1 MTIDGTQSRLRW
13 LPWATTIAV
22 VLMASLACSGGAS
35 PNRASGG
42 GDAPQATNTYQMPA
56 APLSDS
62 AQRQIQ
68 EAPRNGPPTEAK
80 RDIVKTGT
88 MTITVSNPSEAADK
102 AAGLAES
109 ANGRV
114 ESRSEDA
121 GSGSSRART
130 AIVLRVPAAKLDGVL
145 RDLKELGK
153 VKSADTKSDDVTGQ
167 RVDMDARIAA
177 LQTSVDRLLVIMRD
191 SKDTEALI
199 QAETELSKRQAD
211 LDSLRA
217 QRNQLGEQVAYSSV
231 TVTFLAEEPGLP
243 PTPPKYQGFF
253 GQIERGWDG
262 LVAAG
267 NNVLLLFGLLLPWLG
282 AFTVLGAIGYGVRRA
297 VLQHRSETAQLA
309 PQKADT
315 P

>member
-1 MTIDGTQSRLRW
+1 
-13 LPWATTIAV
+13 
-22 VLMASLACSGGAS
+22 MASLACSGGRTS
-35 PNRASGG
+35 HSEGTQGG
-42 GDAPQATNTYQMPA
+42 GYTATQAPTYQQPAA
-56 APLSDS
+56 APLRDS
-62 AQRQIQ
+62 AQQ
-68 EAPRNGPPTEAK
+68 APQYGPPTEAK
-80 RDIVKTGT
+80 RDIVKTGS
-88 MTITVSNPSEAADK
+88 MTITVPNPSEAADK

-121 GSGSSRART
+121 GSGSGRART
-130 AIVLRVPAAKLDGVL
+130 SIVLRVPAAKLDGVL

-153 VKSADTKSDDVTGQ
+153 VKSADTKSDDVTSQ
-167 RVDMDARIAA
+167 RVDLDARIAA

-191 SKDTEALI
+191 SKDTDALI
-199 QAETELSKRQAD
+199 KAENELSKRQAD

-217 QRNQLGEQVAYSSV
+217 QRNQLGDQVAYSSV
-231 TVTFLAEEPGLP
+231 DVTFLAEEVGLP

-267 NNVLLLFGLLLPWLG
+267 GSVLLLFGLLLPWLG
-282 AFTVLGAIGYGVRRA
+282 ALAVLGGIGYGVLRTVRP
-297 VLQHRSETAQLA
+297 LRSETTKLA

>member
-1 MTIDGTQSRLRW
+1 MTIDDTQSRRSW

-22 VLMASLACSGGAS
+22 LLIATTACAGGTSSHLSQGAD
-35 PNRASGG
+35 
-42 GDAPQATNTYQMPA
+42 DAPAATGAPTYTQAPA
-56 APLSDS
+56 APMRSES
-62 AQRQIQ
+62 MQQ
-68 EAPRNGPPTEAK
+68 APQYGPPTEAK

-88 MTITVSNPSEAADK
+88 MTITVSSPSEAADK

-121 GSGSSRART
+121 GSGSSRAHT

-282 AFTVLGAIGYGVRRA
+282 AFAVLGGIGYGVRR
-297 VLQHRSETAQLA
+297 VVQQRRSEASRLST
-309 PQKADT
+309 QKADT

>member
-1 MTIDGTQSRLRW
+1 MRDSMQQ
-13 LPWATTIAV
+13 
-22 VLMASLACSGGAS
+22 
-35 PNRASGG
+35 
-42 GDAPQATNTYQMPA
+42 APQY
-56 APLSDS
+56 
-62 AQRQIQ
+62 
-68 EAPRNGPPTEAK
+68 GPPTEAK

-88 MTITVSNPSEAADK
+88 MTIVVPNPSEAADK
-102 AAGLAES
+102 AAGFAES

-121 GSGSSRART
+121 GSGSGRAHT

-153 VKSADTKSDDVTGQ
+153 VKSADTKSDDVTAQ
-167 RVDMDARIAA
+167 RVDLDARIAA
-177 LQTSVDRLLVIMRD
+177 LQTSVDRLLGIMRD

-231 TVTFLAEEPGLP
+231 TVTFLAEEVGLP

-282 AFTVLGAIGYGVRRA
+282 VCAVLGGIGYGVRR
-297 VLQHRSETAQLA
+297 VVRQRRSEATELST
-309 PQKADT
+309 QKADT

>member
-1 MTIDGTQSRLRW
+1 M
-13 LPWATTIAV
+13 ATT
-22 VLMASLACSGGAS
+22 ACAGGTSTHLSRGTDNVPA
-35 PNRASGG
+35 ATG
-42 GDAPQATNTYQMPA
+42 APTYTQAPA
-56 APLSDS
+56 APMRD
-62 AQRQIQ
+62 AMQQ
-68 EAPRNGPPTEAK
+68 APQYGPPTDAK

-88 MTITVSNPSEAADK
+88 MTIIVSNPSDAADK

-121 GSGSSRART
+121 GSRSGRAQT
-130 AIVLRVPAAKLDGVL
+130 SIVLRIPAAKLDGVL

-153 VKSADTKSDDVTGQ
+153 IKSADTKSDDVTSQ
-167 RVDMDARIAA
+167 RVDLDARIAA
-177 LQTSVDRLLVIMRD
+177 LQTSVDRLLGIMRD
-191 SKDTEALI
+191 SKDTDALI
-199 QAETELSKRQAD
+199 KAETELSKRQAD

-231 TVTFLAEEPGLP
+231 TVTFLAEEVGLP
-243 PTPPKYQGFF
+243 PAPPKYQGFF

-282 AFTVLGAIGYGVRRA
+282 AFAVLGGIGYGVRRA
-297 VLQHRSETAQLA
+297 VLQRRSDTTPLTAQ
-309 PQKADT
+309 KTDT

>member
-1 MTIDGTQSRLRW
+1 MRGSMQQ
-13 LPWATTIAV
+13 
-22 VLMASLACSGGAS
+22 
-35 PNRASGG
+35 
-42 GDAPQATNTYQMPA
+42 APQY
-56 APLSDS
+56 
-62 AQRQIQ
+62 
-68 EAPRNGPPTEAK
+68 GPPTAAT

-102 AAGLAES
+102 AAALAES

-130 AIVLRVPAAKLDGVL
+130 SIVLRVPAAKLDGAL

-153 VKSADTKSDDVTGQ
+153 VKSADTKSDDVTSQ
-167 RVDMDARIAA
+167 RVDLDARIAA
-177 LQTSVDRLLVIMRD
+177 LQTSVDRLLGIMRD

-199 QAETELSKRQAD
+199 RAETELSKRQAD

-231 TVTFLAEEPGLP
+231 TVTFLAEEAGLP
-243 PTPPKYQGFF
+243 PTPPEYQGFS

-267 NNVLLLFGLLLPWLG
+267 NSVLLLFGLLLPWLG
-282 AFTVLGAIGYGVRRA
+282 ALAVLGGIGYGVRRA
-297 VLQHRSETAQLA
+297 VQQRRSGTAPLS
-309 PQKADT
+309 PQKTDT

>member
-1 MTIDGTQSRLRW
+1 M
-13 LPWATTIAV
+13 ATV
-22 VLMASLACSGGAS
+22 ACSGGSHSRTEATQE
-35 PNRASGG
+35 GG
-42 GDAPQATNTYQMPA
+42 YPATAAPTYTQLPA
-56 APLSDS
+56 APLRDS
-62 AQRQIQ
+62 IQ
-68 EAPRNGPPTEAK
+68 QQAPQHGPPTESK

-88 MTITVSNPSEAADK
+88 MTISVPNPSEAADK

-121 GSGSSRART
+121 GSGSGRART
-130 AIVLRVPAAKLDGVL
+130 SIVLRIPAAKLDGVL

-153 VKSADTKSDDVTGQ
+153 VKSADTTSDDVTSQ
-167 RVDMDARIAA
+167 RVDLDARIAA
-177 LQTSVDRLLVIMRD
+177 LQTSVDRLLGIMRD
-191 SKDTEALI
+191 SKDTDALI
-199 QAETELSKRQAD
+199 KAESELSKRQAD

-217 QRNQLGEQVAYSSV
+217 QRNQLGDQITYSSV
-231 TVTFLAEEPGLP
+231 TVTFLADEVGLP

-262 LVAAG
+262 LVAAA
-267 NNVLLLFGLLLPWLG
+267 NSVLLLFGLLLPWLG
-282 AFTVLGAIGYGVRRA
+282 ALAVLGAAGYGIRRT
-297 VLQHRSETAQLA
+297 VLQRRSDTTSSA

>member
-1 MTIDGTQSRLRW
+1 M
-13 LPWATTIAV
+13 ATT
-22 VLMASLACSGGAS
+22 ACAGGTS
-35 PNRASGG
+35 THLLRGTD
-42 GDAPQATNTYQMPA
+42 DAPAAASTYTQAPA
-56 APLSDS
+56 APMRDS
-62 AQRQIQ
+62 MQQ
-68 EAPRNGPPTEAK
+68 APQHGPPTDAK

-88 MTITVSNPSEAADK
+88 MTIIVSNPSDAADK

-121 GSGSSRART
+121 GSRSGRAQT
-130 AIVLRVPAAKLDGVL
+130 SIVLRIPAAKLDGVL

-153 VKSADTKSDDVTGQ
+153 VKSADTKSDDVTSQ
-167 RVDMDARIAA
+167 RVDLDARIAA
-177 LQTSVDRLLVIMRD
+177 LQTSVDRLLGIMRD
-191 SKDTEALI
+191 SKDTDALI
-199 QAETELSKRQAD
+199 KAETELSKRQAD

-231 TVTFLAEEPGLP
+231 TVTFLAEEVGLP

-262 LVAAG
+262 LVAAS

-282 AFTVLGAIGYGVRRA
+282 ALAVLGGIGYGVRRA
-297 VLQHRSETAQLA
+297 VLQRRSDTAPLA
-309 PQKADT
+309 TQKTDT

>member
-1 MTIDGTQSRLRW
+1 MLI
-13 LPWATTIAV
+13 ATT
-22 VLMASLACSGGAS
+22 ACAGGTSSHLSQGAD
-35 PNRASGG
+35 
-42 GDAPQATNTYQMPA
+42 DAPAATGTPIGAPTYTQPPA
-56 APLSDS
+56 APMRESM
-62 AQRQIQ
+62 QQ
-68 EAPRNGPPTEAK
+68 APQYGPPPEAK
-80 RDIVKTGT
+80 RDIIKTGT

-102 AAGLAES
+102 AAGFAES

-121 GSGSSRART
+121 GSGSGRAHT

-153 VKSADTKSDDVTGQ
+153 VKSADTKSDDVTAQ
-167 RVDMDARIAA
+167 RVDLDARIAA
-177 LQTSVDRLLVIMRD
+177 LQTSVDRLLGIMRD

-217 QRNQLGEQVAYSSV
+217 QRNELGEQVAYSSV
-231 TVTFLAEEPGLP
+231 TVTFLAEQAGLP

-282 AFTVLGAIGYGVRRA
+282 AFAVLGGIGYGVRR
-297 VLQHRSETAQLA
+297 VVRQRRSEASQLST
-309 PQKADT
+309 QKADT